1 MSDIKYCGQRD
12 CSGHGTSDTCGKEVW
27 GEGSPIYQCVRC
39 SRKQIESQQQEI
51 AELKAMVNEFIEE
64 FSCFVAQHE
73 CNCGHPS
80 CRTCKECKDAF
91 KLLDKTPKQCLASV
105 KADAIDEAVK
115 SCSPGSGFPPDD
127 PPQGLQEY
135 CEALY
140 SVSQYAQQLREQ
152 K

>member
-1 MSDIKYCGQRD
+1 MIKMSDDKAEFLAELRGSRVTLCKRAA
-12 CSGHGTSDTCGKEVW
+12 TSLSCAWSEVA
-27 GEGSPIYQCVRC
+27 E
-39 SRKQIESQQQEI
+39 QQQEI
-51 AELKAMVNEFIEE
+51 AELKAMVGALKCKALEVITSNSSNTGYE
-64 FSCFVAQHE
+64 
-73 CNCGHPS
+73 PS
-80 CRTCKECKDAF
+80 ISVFQRDITELYNLHQAI
-91 KLLDKTPKQCLASV
+91 PAQCLASV

-115 SCSPGSGFPPDD
+115 SCSPSSGFPPDD